1 MIKRATPAAASSNS
15 AKRQLE
21 KYRAKRDFKITPE
34 PSGDAKKKSRAGK
47 EHQLEFVIQKHA
59 ASHLHYDFRLEWEGV
74 LKSWAVTKGPSYF
87 TGDKRLAVQ
96 VEDHPLEYGGFEGII
111 PKGQYG
117 GGTVM
122 LWDRGTWEPVG
133 DAAEGLRKGDLKF
146 ILHGKKLHGRWVLV
160 RMGGKY
166 ANESKPNW
174 LLIKEHDGQERPAD
188 ATPIIE
194 EEPDSVA
201 SGRDMEAI
209 ARARDA
215 VWNSNADPPGNG
227 MKRSPTSTARFS
239 TARTSTARSEPVQ
252 SRHAAKPPK
261 APSRQSLQKIS
272 ARLEPLPK
280 EALPAFVKPQ
290 LASMGDVPPSGK
302 GWVHEIKLDGYR
314 TQARV
319 QVGGRAAVRL
329 LTRTGLDWTHRMRSI
344 ADAVANLP
352 VSSAIFDG
360 EVVVL
365 TDDGKSS
372 FADLQAA
379 FQEGARFPL
388 TYFIFDLLHLD
399 GHNLRAM
406 PLIERKEILAAVLAR
421 VPADGSIRISEHM
434 EGDAK
439 TVFEGA
445 CRLGLEGI
453 ISKLAQGKYVSGR
466 STSWLKLKC
475 YREQEFVIG
484 GFTLPSNGIRGV
496 GALLLGVYK
505 DGKLLYAG
513 RTGTGFTQKTH
524 RRMRDRLEGMRTDAS
539 PFARVPGEVSRGVHW
554 VKPQLV
560 AQVSF
565 SNWTADNLVRQ
576 AAFKGLREDKPE
588 KSVTREEQQL
598 SEPREEAKTPKAP
611 AAPKPIEPKPA
622 RGKASTTKSSAPL
635 PIRLTHPDK
644 VLDSESGL
652 TKEALARYYEAIAE
666 HMLPHIA
673 GRPLSLVR
681 CMNGTG
687 KPCFFQK
694 HVNDTL
700 PPDVESIEVVDK
712 KSGKPEPYI
721 TLSTAH
727 TLMEMAQLS
736 VMEIHAWGSKNN
748 SLEKPD
754 RIVIDLDPDPAIDW
768 KTLAAAAQEV
778 RERMK
783 SAGLESFLK
792 TTGGKGLHVVAPIRP
807 EHEWPAVKEFA
818 HRLVLAMEADNRN
831 LFLTKM
837 TKAARKGKIYL
848 DYLRNER
855 GSTSIAP
862 FSPRAR
868 DGATVSLPLQWTEL
882 KLKERPLLRVV
893 DFAEWRNRLRR
904 DPWEAMLKP
913 AARLKL

>member
-1 MIKRATPAAASSNS
+1 MIKRAARGAALSKETP
-15 AKRQLE
+15 KQQLA

-34 PSGDAKKKSRAGK
+34 PSGDAKKNGRAGK
-47 EHQLEFVIQKHA
+47 EHKLEYVIQKHA
-59 ASHLHYDFRLEWEGV
+59 ASHLHYDFRLELDGV
-74 LKSWAVTKGPSYF
+74 LKSWAVTKGPSYYP
-87 TGDKRLAVQ
+87 GDKRLAVQ

-133 DAAEGLRKGDLKF
+133 DAHEGLRKGDLKF
-146 ILHGKKLHGRWVLV
+146 ILHGEKLHGRWVLV

-166 ANESKPNW
+166 ANEAKPNW
-174 LLIKEHDGQERPAD
+174 LLIKEHDGEEHSAD
-188 ATPIIE
+188 ATPITE
-194 EEPDSVA
+194 EEPNSVA
-201 SGRDMEAI
+201 SGRDMEEI

-227 MKRSPTSTARFS
+227 LKRSSTKPA
-239 TARTSTARSEPVQ
+239 P
-252 SRHAAKPPK
+252 AKPARPGPAGTK
-261 APSRQSLQKIS
+261 PAVRPSQSSLSKS
-272 ARLEPLPK
+272 LASLTSRLAHLPK
-280 EALPAFVKPQ
+280 EALPVFVSPM
-290 LASMGDVPPSGK
+290 LATMGENPPK
-302 GWVHEIKLDGYR
+302 GSDWVHEIKLDGYR

-329 LTRTGLDWTHRMRSI
+329 LTRTGLDWTHRMRTV
-344 ADAVANLP
+344 ADAVAALP
-352 VSSAIFDG
+352 VTSAVFDG

-365 TDDGKSS
+365 GGDGTSS

-388 TYFIFDLLHLD
+388 TYFVFDLLHLD
-399 GHNLRAM
+399 GRNLRGL
-406 PLIERKEILAAVLAR
+406 PLLERKEILAQVLSG
-421 VPADGSIRISEHM
+421 VPADGPVRISEHM

-439 TVFEGA
+439 AVFDGA

-453 ISKLAQGKYVSGR
+453 ISKFTQGKYVSGR

-505 DGKLLYAG
+505 SGKLLYAG

-524 RRMRDRLEGMRTDAS
+524 RMLRDKLEGMRSETS
-539 PFARVPGEVSRGVHW
+539 PFASVPADVVRGVHW

-576 AAFKGLREDKPE
+576 AAFKGLREDKPA
-588 KSVTREEQQL
+588 KSVQ
-598 SEPREEAKTPKAP
+598 REEAQPVRENPKAASKAVEQKPGAARHAAVKQAP
-611 AAPKPIEPKPA
+611 APA
-622 RGKASTTKSSAPL
+622 SAPL

-644 VLDSESGL
+644 VLDTESGL
-652 TKEALARYYEAIAE
+652 TKDALARYYEAIAE
-666 HMLPHIA
+666 RMLPHIA

-700 PPDVESIEVVDK
+700 PPDVETVEVVDK

-721 TLSTAH
+721 TFSTARV
-727 TLMEMAQLS
+727 LMEMAQLS
-736 VMEIHAWGSKNN
+736 VLEIHAWGSKNN

-754 RIVIDLDPDPAIDW
+754 RIVIDLDPDEAIDW
-768 KTLAAAAQEV
+768 KTLASAATEV

-783 SAGLESFLK
+783 RAGLESFLK

-818 HRLVLAMEADNRN
+818 HRTVLAMEADNPS

-855 GSTSIAP
+855 GATAIAAY
-862 FSPRAR
+862 SPRAR
-868 DGATVSLPLQWTEL
+868 EGMAVALPLSWTEL
-882 KLKERPLLRVV
+882 KSKERPVFRVA
-893 DFAEWRNRLRR
+893 DFARWKPRLRR
-904 DPWEAMLKP
+904 DPWEAMLKT
-913 AARLKL
+913 ASRLKV